1 MKRNLMLVAVTML
14 LAATSCTASGNG
26 ANEKTVTSS
35 VKEQLEKA
43 KAERKTVFMI
53 VTDSAT
59 NASRLDSI
67 VGSVITEKS
76 NVTAV
81 TMNMDEKANA
91 ELVKEYRL
99 NGAPTPLVL
108 VMSDRGLLMGGML
121 ENQVSRESLEEAIP
135 PPKFSDI
142 SYALSKGTPVI
153 ALVSNSKFESDAKA
167 ENICKSAKDSM
178 SGKVEVIRI
187 DTEDSAESKLITM
200 LNIKG
205 KLKDSYIVAINA
217 QGIMSGRFENVPDV
231 GELVEAAQKIV
242 QTGCAPGGC
251 GPTCN

>member
-35 VKEQLEKA
+35 VKDQLEKA
-43 KAERKTVFMI
+43 KDERKTVFMI

-91 ELVKEYRL
+91 ELVEEYRL

-135 PPKFSDI
+135 TPKFSDI

-231 GELVEAAQKIV
+231 VELVEAAQKIV

>member
-1 MKRNLMLVAVTML
+1 
-14 LAATSCTASGNG
+14 
-26 ANEKTVTSS
+26 
-35 VKEQLEKA
+35 
-43 KAERKTVFMI
+43 MI

-135 PPKFSDI
+135 TPKFSDI